1 MLRSGGNDMRHCRAC
16 GRRYNRAI
24 RLSSKFI
31 CVWCEQSLIQLKP
44 EDQGY
49 DKWIHLLKE

>member
-1 MLRSGGNDMRHCRAC
+1 MRHCRAC